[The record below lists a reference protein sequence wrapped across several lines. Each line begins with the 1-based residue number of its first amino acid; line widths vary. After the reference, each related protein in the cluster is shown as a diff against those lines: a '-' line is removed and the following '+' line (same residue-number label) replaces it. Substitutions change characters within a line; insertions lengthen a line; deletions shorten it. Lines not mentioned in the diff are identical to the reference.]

1 MNRGDVAVQRWLILW
16 LALSTMAAASTRL
29 LAIFRVDGIAAVEV
43 LLLAIFSL
51 LFFWIAI
58 SFWMAC
64 LGAHALWRGGH
75 EIALREPPP
84 LDPAAGPIAS
94 RTVLAMPVHNE
105 NSAQVFARLQAML
118 DSLRAAGAIAAFNV
132 FVLSDSTDPDC
143 CAAEE
148 TGWRGLRARNG
159 DARIFYRRREHNTGH
174 KSGNIADFC
183 KDWGVLYDY
192 MVVLDADSLMSGA
205 TLTRLARL
213 MDANPRAAL
222 IQAAPSLIGGES
234 LFARSQQFASWVY
247 GRLTSAALAKLQG
260 PDGNYWGHNAIIRVK
275 PFMEN
280 CGLPILSGRPPLG
293 GEIMSHDFVE
303 AALLRRAGWELWLL
317 SDVGDSYEASPPSL
331 IDHLKRDRRWCQGN
345 LQHVRLLLARGLKL
359 PSRLHL
365 AIGVMSYLSS
375 PLWLL
380 SIVLFTIHAVQIEY
394 AAPVTYVGKYP
405 VLAWPISHTVA
416 FVSLAIAAVA
426 MLYLPKAL
434 AVIALLRDRRA
445 AAAYGGAGRLIAGA
459 ITESVLSTLLAPIT
473 MLSHS
478 WFVFNILIGRIAQW
492 GAQLRGGDGTRFGTA
507 SIAFLPHTL
516 IAITAGVLV
525 WRITPG
531 DFWWYLPLLVG
542 PATAIPFAWA
552 TSKPAWGAAARRR
565 GLFLVPSET
574 TGFPIIERF
583 DALLAEPAAE
593 KCITDSGIARNGD
606 ALLTA

>member
-1 MNRGDVAVQRWLILW
+1 MSRDDVTVQRWLILG
-16 LALSTMAAASTRL
+16 LALSTMAAAGTRL
-29 LAIFRVDGIAAVEV
+29 LAIFRVDGIASVET
-43 LLLAIFSL
+43 LLLIVFAL

-64 LGAHALWRGGH
+64 LGAYALWHGDATGS
-75 EIALREPPP
+75 LREPPAA
-84 LDPAAGPIAS
+84 DATPALGAS

-105 NSAQVFARLQAML
+105 VSAHVFARLEAIL
-118 DSLRAAGAIAAFNV
+118 ESLRAAGAPANFDF
-132 FVLSDSTDPDC
+132 FVLSDSTDADC
-143 CAAEE
+143 CAAELAA
-148 TGWRGLRARNG
+148 WQALRARNP
-159 DARIFYRRREHNTGH
+159 DARIYYRRRDYNTGH
-174 KSGNIADFC
+174 KSGNIAEFC
-183 KDWGVLYDY
+183 RNWGGAYDY
-192 MVVLDADSLMSGA
+192 MVVLDADSLMTGD
-205 TLTRLARL
+205 TLVHLVRL
-213 MDANPRAAL
+213 MDANPRTAL
-222 IQAAPSLIGGES
+222 IQAAPVLIGGES

-247 GRLTSAALAKLQG
+247 GRMYTAALAKLQG

-317 SDVGDSYEASPPSL
+317 DDIGGSYEASPPTL
-331 IDHLKRDRRWCQGN
+331 IDHLARDRRWCQGN
-345 LQHVRLLLARGLKL
+345 LQHVRLLFARGLKL

-365 AIGVMSYLSS
+365 AIGAMSYLSS

-380 SIVLFTIHAVQIEY
+380 SIVLFTVHAVQMKY

-416 FVSLAIAAVA
+416 FVSLAVAAMA

-434 AVIALLRDRRA
+434 AVIVLLRNRRA
-445 AAAYGGAGRLIAGA
+445 AATYGGKGRVIAGA
-459 ITESVLSTLLAPIT
+459 LIESILSTLLAPIT

-478 WFVFNILIGRIAQW
+478 WFVFTNLTGRITKW
-492 GAQLRGGDGTRFGTA
+492 GAQPRGGDGTGLGRA
-507 SIAFLPHTL
+507 LVAFAPHTMIGIL
-516 IAITAGVLV
+516 AGALV
-525 WRITPG
+525 WRFTPG

-542 PATAIPFAWA
+542 PAIAIPFAWA

-565 GLFLVPSET
+565 GLFLTPSET
-574 TGFPIIERF
+574 AGLAIVDRF
-583 DALLAEPAAE
+583 EALLAEPATTP
-593 KCITDSGIARNGD
+593 KVVGNRN